1 MHDGVQ
7 LFMSCFS
14 FEQAWGPTIR
24 GYSRRVVLP
33 LVLSGLEKFTD
44 VPFTVQLG
52 VVSTILPLCK
62 GKID

>member
-33 LVLSGLEKFTD
+33 LVLSGIEKFTA
-44 VPFTVQLG
+44 TLKSMLSM
-52 VVSTILPLCK
+52 VSYI
-62 GKID
+62 